1 MPRTA
6 RLLPQGAG
14 IRFRVFPQSRAARGL
29 SEPEVLLIAESH
41 GPIRPGPQDD
51 IIHVVDAVDKDPYR
65 DDRTGEYRAYPPY
78 RGLVRP
84 PVAPGPD
91 GHFDRFRAG
100 TREFSATSMFA
111 TVRYIRAVWEHHLG
125 GPLDWWFRYTYPR
138 LEIVP
143 RVNSQ
148 VGWSGVGFVEC
159 GYPRIGDG
167 PEGRPDLRDPFS
179 DNFDIVAHETGHIL
193 LKTLIGDPFPHRK
206 PFEYR
211 AHEEA
216 GADLTAT
223 LASLY
228 FDSVV
233 DQLLARSHGNLFG
246 ANTLS
251 RFGELRI
258 PRSSNDRAVRSLFN
272 RDTMAGVRRAMAR
285 DGREPHRYGMP
296 FAGAVFE
303 LLVELYEHNLV
314 RRRLIPASLARRS
327 RNTRG
332 AAPALTR
339 QFARCYSRAEAGFK
353 DALLDARDTLG
364 RLLARTWDATSPHGL
379 TFRRV
384 VANLIAQDRRLN
396 DGAHVGLIRRLF
408 RARGIVVS
416 R

>member
-14 IRFRVFPQSRAARGL
+14 IRFRVFPQSRAARGF
-29 SEPEVLLIAESH
+29 SVPEVLLIAQSH

-51 IIHVVDAVDKDPYR
+51 IIQVVDAEDKEPYR
-65 DDRTGEYRAYPPY
+65 DDATGEYHAYPPY

-91 GHFDRFRAG
+91 GHFDHFRAG

-138 LEIVP
+138 LEVIP

-148 VGWSGVGFVEC
+148 VGWSGVGFIEC
-159 GYPRIGDG
+159 GYPRIG
-167 PEGRPDLRDPFS
+167 GRPDGPPDRRDPFS
-179 DNFDIVAHETGHIL
+179 DNFDIVAHETGHVL

-216 GADLTAT
+216 SADLTAT
-223 LASLY
+223 LSSLY

-233 DQLLARSHGNLFG
+233 DQLLARTHGNLFG
-246 ANTLS
+246 SNTLS

-258 PRSSNDRAVRSLFN
+258 PRSPTEREVRSLFN
-272 RDTMAGVRRAMAR
+272 RETLASVRRSMALE
-285 DGREPHRYGMP
+285 GRAPHRYGMP
-296 FAGAVFE
+296 FAGAVFD
-303 LLVELYEHNLV
+303 LLVELYERNLV
-314 RRRLIPASLARRS
+314 RQRLIPAALARRS
-327 RNTRG
+327 RNTRS

-339 QFARCYSRAEAGFK
+339 EFARWYSRGEAGFK

-364 RLLARTWDATSPHGL
+364 RLLAWTWDATSPHGL

-396 DGAHVGLIRRLF
+396 GGTHVALIRRLF
-408 RARGIVVS
+408 RARGIAVS